1 MHPSVDLANPEL
13 FRNRDLGALH
23 RKLSWRITHQGHVP
37 SVLLGASTS
46 AQAAA
51 LESLSFGVQVRD
63 LWAADGKKGTRAMR
77 KKALTD
83 YLRALGALG
92 ALFTAI

>member
-1 MHPSVDLANPEL
+1 
-13 FRNRDLGALH
+13 
-23 RKLSWRITHQGHVP
+23 
-37 SVLLGASTS
+37 
-46 AQAAA
+46 